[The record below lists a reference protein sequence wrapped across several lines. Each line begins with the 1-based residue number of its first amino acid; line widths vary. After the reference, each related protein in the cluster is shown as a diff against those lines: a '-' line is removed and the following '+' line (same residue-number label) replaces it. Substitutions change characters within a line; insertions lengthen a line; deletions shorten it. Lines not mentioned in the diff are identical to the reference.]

1 MIISRKHS
9 TLIQRW
15 SQRQRWIRV
24 GTKSKFVDN
33 LYCCRNYDNHILT
46 EERQPYFNVGQLQ
59 KRYLSWTF
67 MFNQI
72 STLKQRQRTLTVNV
86 FSKLIPCFCV
96 CWRSVL
102 KIFDCHLLD
111 PVIRSYIQLDLTDLI
126 SFEFSPQIRFN
137 I

>member
-1 MIISRKHS
+1 ML
-9 TLIQRW
+9 TQRW
-15 SQRQRWIRV
+15 SQLQRWIRV
-24 GTKSKFVDN
+24 GTKSNFVDK
-33 LYCCRNYDNHILT
+33 LYSRRNYDNHILT

-72 STLKQRQRTLTVNV
+72 STLKQHQRTLTVNV

-102 KIFDCHLLD
+102 NIFDCHLLD

-126 SFEFSPQIRFN
+126 SFEFSPQVRFN